1 MKTVEPYLTFT
12 GNCEEA
18 VELYKKVLGAEV
30 LFSMRFKDS
39 PDPHPEGMLPP
50 GFENKIMHLHMKIG
64 ENSVMATD
72 GGGCNSDAAKGFNGF
87 SLTLSLDS
95 VEEAER
101 VFKELSAGGK
111 VTMPLMETFFAKTFG
126 SLADKYGVPWMVIV
140 GKPMPT

>member
-1 MKTVEPYLTFT
+1 MKKVEPYLAFD
-12 GNCEEA
+12 GQCEEA

-72 GGGCNSDAAKGFNGF
+72 GGGCQGERKGFHGF
-87 SLTLSLDS
+87 SLTIALDT
-95 VEEAER
+95 VAEAER
-101 VFKELSAGGK
+101 VFKELSAGGQ
-111 VTMPLMETFFAKTFG
+111 VTMPLMETFFARIFG
-126 SLADKYGVPWMVIV
+126 VFSDKFGVPWMVIV
-140 GKPMPT
+140 EKPMQA